1 MQHFDIKGST
11 SYVDW
16 VSVMSYDLHGT
27 WDANDPIGDHVL
39 AHTNLTEIKDAL
51 DLFWRNGVPATKL
64 NLGLGFYGR
73 SFQLTDPGCSAPGCL
88 FKGGASPGPCTKNS
102 GTLSYSEIMDVIKQ
116 YSLTPVYDKENAV
129 KYITWNKDQWVSF
142 DDKETFQQKIKFA
155 NDLGLGGLL
164 IWALDLDTPD
174 LQALQG
180 VIYPKTISAL
190 QSQADTVNQ
199 WQSANGGD
207 CRGTTCGTTGC
218 IPGEVSLSV
227 FHSCLQYSY
236 HPCLFSNG
244 QAVSKQLNSLIP
256 FYQRIKNDANIHCT
270 DSNSLD
276 FHNHVPM

>member
-1 MQHFDIKGST
+1 
-11 SYVDW
+11 
-16 VSVMSYDLHGT
+16 MSYDLHGI
-27 WDANDPIGDHVL
+27 WDANDPVGSHAL

-51 DLFWRNGVPATKL
+51 DLFWRNGVPAAKL

-73 SFQLTDPGCSAPGCL
+73 SFQLTDPGCSSPGCL
-88 FKGGASPGPCTKNS
+88 FKGGASPGPCAKNS
-102 GTLSYSEIMDVIKQ
+102 GTLSYSEILDMIKQ

-190 QSQADTVNQ
+190 QSQADTVDN

-207 CRGTTCGTTGC
+207 CRGTTCGIVGC
-218 IPGEVSLSV
+218 NAGEVSIAIPPIRLSAICIAV
-227 FHSCLQYSY
+227 F
-236 HPCLFSNG
+236 
-244 QAVSKQLNSLIP
+244 VS
-256 FYQRIKNDANIHCT
+256 T
-270 DSNSLD
+270 
-276 FHNHVPM
+276 